1 MNVIFDLDDQ
11 HHQQIELNTNDP
23 VQSTHLITLREVD
36 IQLTNRKT
44 IPTETTPTNDNNQV
58 FSQPIVDHNWE
69 SRYYS
74 GHLVAT
80 CGNFVAYSLKR
91 QNGDDIVCVFY
102 KQVDFRSVINPPF
115 SGDIHDLVF
124 SFSEDVLLA
133 CVDQASHLRIYRIE
147 KNDEPN
153 ELQHTLILFV
163 DLQYSN
169 NQCPP
174 TLSWCYFIPDSNDSE
189 DNDAYTM
196 LSVTR
201 GSNVEVLNVD
211 IASQSCISENM
222 LNLNQIVN
230 GRLTYEDNN
239 GNVTCVCFSPDGTAL
254 GTGTDKGEI
263 KFFSINFD
271 QPQMCRCL
279 HLWIPHE
286 NRSISSLFFL
296 DDHKNLTQDTQLWR
310 YAISGCDQNREL
322 KVWSCTNWSCLQ
334 IIRFQYS
341 FIDSVFHSSS
351 SSQMPILK
359 ASIDLT
365 SRFLVLS
372 DINRNSMYVLTIY
385 QDAENNRAHFSSI
398 NAFNS
403 ITSPSLSFAIT
414 AADQINRE
422 HSDFVS
428 YGVKMYSIHT
438 KFFQELLLVFKTNR
452 FMTIN
457 PIYFE
462 QQNHSIID
470 NVVEDFH
477 FEPYMSYLRNGDLSL
492 PSTTINRIEPIV
504 NDFIAL
510 PPYSIDD
517 LLTPNSSLT
526 NVTGLPSVD
535 TTHSLLASHD
545 ELTTNVNN
553 ITNTHSSPTTINN
566 KISTIDPLHGLLLGN
581 TTAFDAVT
589 IRQQQ
594 EHHKCI
600 SPSQQQQ
607 QQTITTGS
615 TSPTSRINDRFKSK
629 VTTDKDSSSLIR
641 NGMSPSPYDL
651 DDKEVAESMS
661 CTTNYPLQ
669 YETLPHDDND
679 DVDAVFMPI
688 KTNDDDEPING
699 NQDPLL
705 SPQKYS
711 DNTRWSK
718 KSPMKGLNTSG
729 RQDIDDFSDPTE
741 TSDKDDDS
749 TADEEDH
756 LHTRIKRRGG
766 RSPNSSQIVLNTDS
780 LHEIRQLT
788 RLLNE
793 FHSHKTNIPSESL
806 LHMTSHSD
814 YEKKLEQCCQRLEQ
828 LSSKVD
834 RLINLEQPGI
844 VSRPSRPSPNAAPVQ
859 VLTID
864 ESPAT
869 LSDTHYDRL
878 EAILIEKIQTYVED
892 AMKSVFEPYR
902 DMKDNLHKDLAAKL
916 LATDTVIKQTITQI
930 FRSKTMIDSL
940 SHTVSNA
947 IQSIMI
953 TSYRDTFNQLVIPS
967 FEKAATNMFQ
977 QTNDV
982 FKRGTKEYLQEMI
995 EYGRQQQR
1003 SLIQQ
1008 REQMMNEI
1016 RKDALQLNKE
1026 FEKRNQE
1033 LTNTLKNDISQYLT
1047 TNLTSII
1054 RDTTQSILRD
1064 ETTVIFRELLATQK
1078 NDINNLLRQ
1087 SLTSQ
1092 LTMSRTTTPVPTT
1105 SVIVASPTITSTNS
1119 TLDVKQQHVLK
1130 LARFGQLNQAFEFAL
1145 SASDLNL
1152 VLYLC
1157 ENVRPA
1163 ELFSIQPCPLQTPVL
1178 LSLIQQLAADLNT
1191 QQELKYSYIR
1201 EALICL
1207 DLSHP
1212 SVRDYLQ
1219 TVLIDLSKKL
1229 SKYIQ
1234 ANPSTPMAKRF
1245 QLLLMASQGLVQK
1258 IVQQRATPIIQTS
1271 SSK

>member
-1 MNVIFDLDDQ
+1 MYDQ

-239 GNVTCVCFSPDGTAL
+239 GKVRHFNNLVPEG
-254 GTGTDKGEI
+254 
-263 KFFSINFD
+263 
-271 QPQMCRCL
+271 
-279 HLWIPHE
+279 WI
-286 NRSISSLFFL
+286 R
-296 DDHKNLTQDTQLWR
+296 
-310 YAISGCDQNREL
+310 
-322 KVWSCTNWSCLQ
+322 
-334 IIRFQYS
+334 
-341 FIDSVFHSSS
+341 
-351 SSQMPILK
+351 
-359 ASIDLT
+359 
-365 SRFLVLS
+365 
-372 DINRNSMYVLTIY
+372 
-385 QDAENNRAHFSSI
+385 
-398 NAFNS
+398 
-403 ITSPSLSFAIT
+403 
-414 AADQINRE
+414 
-422 HSDFVS
+422 
-428 YGVKMYSIHT
+428 
-438 KFFQELLLVFKTNR
+438 
-452 FMTIN
+452 
-457 PIYFE
+457 
-462 QQNHSIID
+462 
-470 NVVEDFH
+470 
-477 FEPYMSYLRNGDLSL
+477 
-492 PSTTINRIEPIV
+492 
-504 NDFIAL
+504 
-510 PPYSIDD
+510 
-517 LLTPNSSLT
+517 
-526 NVTGLPSVD
+526 
-535 TTHSLLASHD
+535 
-545 ELTTNVNN
+545 
-553 ITNTHSSPTTINN
+553 
-566 KISTIDPLHGLLLGN
+566 
-581 TTAFDAVT
+581 
-589 IRQQQ
+589 
-594 EHHKCI
+594 
-600 SPSQQQQ
+600 
-607 QQTITTGS
+607 
-615 TSPTSRINDRFKSK
+615 
-629 VTTDKDSSSLIR
+629 
-641 NGMSPSPYDL
+641 
-651 DDKEVAESMS
+651 
-661 CTTNYPLQ
+661 
-669 YETLPHDDND
+669 
-679 DVDAVFMPI
+679 
-688 KTNDDDEPING
+688 
-699 NQDPLL
+699 
-705 SPQKYS
+705 
-711 DNTRWSK
+711 
-718 KSPMKGLNTSG
+718 
-729 RQDIDDFSDPTE
+729 
-741 TSDKDDDS
+741 
-749 TADEEDH
+749 
-756 LHTRIKRRGG
+756 
-766 RSPNSSQIVLNTDS
+766 
-780 LHEIRQLT
+780 
-788 RLLNE
+788 
-793 FHSHKTNIPSESL
+793 
-806 LHMTSHSD
+806 
-814 YEKKLEQCCQRLEQ
+814 
-828 LSSKVD
+828 
-834 RLINLEQPGI
+834 
-844 VSRPSRPSPNAAPVQ
+844 
-859 VLTID
+859 
-864 ESPAT
+864 
-869 LSDTHYDRL
+869 
-878 EAILIEKIQTYVED
+878 
-892 AMKSVFEPYR
+892 
-902 DMKDNLHKDLAAKL
+902 
-916 LATDTVIKQTITQI
+916 
-930 FRSKTMIDSL
+930 
-940 SHTVSNA
+940 
-947 IQSIMI
+947 
-953 TSYRDTFNQLVIPS
+953 
-967 FEKAATNMFQ
+967 
-977 QTNDV
+977 
-982 FKRGTKEYLQEMI
+982 
-995 EYGRQQQR
+995 
-1003 SLIQQ
+1003 
-1008 REQMMNEI
+1008 
-1016 RKDALQLNKE
+1016 
-1026 FEKRNQE
+1026 
-1033 LTNTLKNDISQYLT
+1033 
-1047 TNLTSII
+1047 I

>member
-651 DDKEVAESMS
+651 DDKEVAES
-661 CTTNYPLQ
+661 
-669 YETLPHDDND
+669 
-679 DVDAVFMPI
+679 I
-688 KTNDDDEPING
+688 
-699 NQDPLL
+699 
-705 SPQKYS
+705 
-711 DNTRWSK
+711 
-718 KSPMKGLNTSG
+718 
-729 RQDIDDFSDPTE
+729 
-741 TSDKDDDS
+741 DKDDDS

-864 ESPAT
+864 ESPAA

-1157 ENVRPA
+1157 ENVRPT